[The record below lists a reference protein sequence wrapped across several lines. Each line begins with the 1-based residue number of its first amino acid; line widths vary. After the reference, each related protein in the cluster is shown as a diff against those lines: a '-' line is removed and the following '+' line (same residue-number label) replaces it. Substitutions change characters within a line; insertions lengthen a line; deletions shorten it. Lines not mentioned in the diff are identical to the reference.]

1 MIAKPLSNW
10 RGPGLLLTLGTLNI
24 LFGALQLGNIY
35 QGDAANPDLT
45 NSHYQDM
52 PIPIVLHIVAGI
64 ILNLLGPFQFAPG
77 FRARRPG
84 FHRWSGRLLVL
95 SGVLVGITGLWMNEI
110 FPPFG
115 GMLKYSGILAHSF
128 GILIA
133 LFLAMRFILK
143 RDIAKHRIWMMRVV
157 AIGLG
162 PATQRL
168 FVLPVF
174 FITGSINEQLIGLV
188 VWGCLLLNLLVV
200 EWILY
205 RERNKT
211 SPYVVSSH
219 QPTI

>member
-1 MIAKPLSNW
+1 MFAKPTSNW
-10 RGPGLLLTLGTLNI
+10 RGPALLLTLGTLNI

-35 QGDAANPDLT
+35 QGDAANADLSNDYYHET
-45 NSHYQDM
+45 

-64 ILNLLGPFQFAPG
+64 VLNLLGPFQFATG

-95 SGVLVGITGLWMNEI
+95 AGVLVGITGLWMNEI
-110 FPPFG
+110 FPPYG
-115 GMLKYSGILAHSF
+115 GLLKYSGIVAHSV

-133 LFLAMRFILK
+133 LFLAMRFILN
-143 RDIAKHRIWMMRVV
+143 RQIAKHRVWMMRAV

-174 FITGSINEQLIGLV
+174 FITGNINEQLIGLV
-188 VWGCLLLNLLVV
+188 VWGSLFLNLLVV

-205 RERNKT
+205 REKQQT
-211 SPYVVSSH
+211 ISH
-219 QPTI
+219 IHPKQQQFI